1 MFFYLYYGTIPSV
14 GIMVWYLVPAGTTIL
29 LVQVPAVLMLLYC
42 IHILPEEGTVQ
53 YQYHFVQTVLYCTVL
68 YILDVCFGMEKKK
81 KKKRGTE

>member
-14 GIMVWYLVPAGTTIL
+14 GIMVWYL
-29 LVQVPAVLMLLYC
+29 LVLPYCWYRYLVPAVLMLLYC